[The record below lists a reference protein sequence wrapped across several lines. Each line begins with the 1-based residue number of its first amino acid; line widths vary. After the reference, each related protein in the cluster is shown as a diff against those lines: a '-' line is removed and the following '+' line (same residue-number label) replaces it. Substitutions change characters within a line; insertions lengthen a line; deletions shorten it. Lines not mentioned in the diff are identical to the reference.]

1 MYCYLKV
8 ILGKNNWEIWYN
20 YNLNQSIELLG
31 LNELL
36 FKLICF
42 IYVIFLKSIVIIG
55 FNSKFIKLNKLK
67 NI

>member
-31 LNELL
+31 LKWVT
-36 FKLICF
+36 F
-42 IYVIFLKSIVIIG
+42 
-55 FNSKFIKLNKLK
+55 
-67 NI
+67 